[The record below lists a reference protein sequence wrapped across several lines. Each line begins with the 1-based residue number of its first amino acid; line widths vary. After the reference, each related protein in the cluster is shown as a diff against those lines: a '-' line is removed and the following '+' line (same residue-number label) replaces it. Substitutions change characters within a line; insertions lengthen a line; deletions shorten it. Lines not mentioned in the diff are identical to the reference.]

1 VAAIVA
7 LLLSGGAF
15 LTRFIR
21 SEVVAAPAPEPGTLV
36 VMSKPAGL
44 QVLVDGVD
52 QGRTPAR
59 LSIQPGGHTL
69 EVHGRGGPRTVPV
82 TVAAGGE
89 LTQHFE
95 FAVPDTGDLRVE
107 SQAAGA
113 MVLVDGV
120 ERGVAPLTVS
130 DLPSGDHAVVVQTKA
145 GSSRHVVRIQP
156 GATAT
161 LKALIVAA
169 PTPTAP
175 SWGWLAVKVPFP
187 VEIRVGGRPVGTNDV
202 DRIKLPAGR
211 HEIQLVNDAIGYRTG
226 RVVRVQPG
234 KTATL
239 AVELPRGSVS
249 INALPWAEVWLGK
262 QRLGETPLAN
272 VSVPVG
278 RHEVVFRHP
287 QLGEKRQTISV
298 TFGTPVRV
306 SVDMK

>member
-1 VAAIVA
+1 
-7 LLLSGGAF
+7 
-15 LTRFIR
+15 
-21 SEVVAAPAPEPGTLV
+21 
-36 VMSKPAGL
+36 
-44 QVLVDGVD
+44 
-52 QGRTPAR
+52 
-59 LSIQPGGHTL
+59 
-69 EVHGRGGPRTVPV
+69 
-82 TVAAGGE
+82 
-89 LTQHFE
+89 
-95 FAVPDTGDLRVE
+95 
-107 SQAAGA
+107 